1 MPSGEYLIN
10 FDHEL
15 YIELGTTSS
24 SVPTSTSGM
33 TQVFNLT
40 DASMTGA
47 SQKIS
52 VLDYDSDPTSA
63 REAIT
68 QQSYSMPIVL
78 NLSPGDEAY
87 RILQEAYQTAI
98 TGGAAIRFYRK
109 TAKIAGSTAADDAEV
124 RAGIAT
130 VDGFNESKAVG
141 GVATITLNTSGFGN
155 NVWYPQGRGAAT
167 FTISTAGSGLTPATY
182 TNVALTTVGIG
193 GLGATANIVVAA
205 GGTVEA
211 IPTLGNSA
219 GTNYNVGDV
228 VTVALADVGGV
239 APDVAPVLTVAT
251 IA

>member
-1 MPSGEYLIN
+1 MASGEYLIN

-40 DASMTGA
+40 DASLTGA
-47 SQKIS
+47 STKIS

-98 TGGAAIRFYRK
+98 TGGAAIKWYRK
-109 TAKIAGSTAADDAEV
+109 TAKIAGSTAADDAEI

-130 VDGFNESKAVG
+130 VDGFTESKAVG
-141 GVATITLNTSGFGN
+141 GVATITLNTAGFGN
-155 NVWYPQGRGAAT
+155 NVWYPQGRGIAT
-167 FTISTAGSGLTPATY
+167 LTVATAGSGLSAATY
-182 TNVALTTVGIG
+182 ADVALVNVGIG
-193 GLGATANIVVAA
+193 GLGATASITVAG

-211 IPTLGNSA
+211 APTITLA

-228 VTVALADVGGV
+228 LTVALADVGGV
-239 APDVAPVLTVAT
+239 DPDVAPTFTVAT